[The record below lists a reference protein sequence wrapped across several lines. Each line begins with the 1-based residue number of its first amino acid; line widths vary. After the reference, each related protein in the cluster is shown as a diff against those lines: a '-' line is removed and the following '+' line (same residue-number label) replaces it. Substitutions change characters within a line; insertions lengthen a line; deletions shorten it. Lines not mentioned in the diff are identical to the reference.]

1 MRLKAFTPKKIIL
14 TFFALALI
22 VEVFVFNF
30 RFWTS
35 LGNEPHPID
44 LPYDAIADETSG
56 LFNLNLSN
64 KDLLIKNIGFY
75 FEPVKESI
83 PVGSVRTVQYT
94 PALPAKINIKC
105 AHENGE
111 ASVYEKTFAYNKDRI
126 CALTIDAKDA
136 VSIEFSYDDA
146 YLKQLSLNVRYDFS
160 FSIYRFCIM
169 FLFPCFIYLFRSGSS
184 IWKIRLF
191 DPDMRI
197 KGKYIAIHVLLCAV
211 IFGIVSFLLYS
222 NPFFNDIPDLFG
234 FYPDLARSFAGGH
247 TYDAELPSRS
257 LLELPDP
264 YDPQALMDPNV
275 DFKLD
280 RLLYNGRYY
289 TYFGPLP
296 CVLFYLPYYLITG
309 ADMPHSVILLI
320 LLALF
325 LTLTSLA
332 LVEAYKRYFPN
343 GSIAGFYTG
352 FFSTVFVTPFTLMA
366 SCDTFPYY
374 IPILMAICL
383 LIAGMYFYLKATNT
397 IDNGRDGNVY
407 LACGSA
413 AIALIASCRPNL
425 LIYALVFTPLLLPYA
440 TIKKE
445 NINRWVSF
453 VSPVIIVA
461 IPILLYNYARFGNPF
476 DYGTAYGLT
485 IDGRQQNPSVSSLL
499 MAIWHYF
506 LRPIYYTDHFP
517 FVKFEITKWS
527 NLDGTLVQA
536 ISGGVL
542 ILFPIL
548 LTSIL
553 SLLPCGNRTE
563 RTNTAKRMALILL
576 FISLVSCIISS
587 ITGGYTTRYRMDFST
602 MLGISAVFM
611 QWIILEKGEKTK
623 NIFRNIC
630 CILLLISSFNSFTQ
644 LFGPDLVDHSLLTD
658 TKSRY
663 EQIFEFW
670 R

>member
-22 VEVFVFNF
+22 VEAFVFNF

-35 LGNEPHPID
+35 LGNGPHPID

-75 FEPVKESI
+75 FEPVKENI
-83 PVGSVRTVQYT
+83 PVGSVRTVEYT
-94 PALPAKINIKC
+94 PKLPARINIKC
-105 AHENGE
+105 YHKNGE
-111 ASVYEKTFAYNKDRI
+111 VSVYEKTFAYNQDRV

-136 VSIEFSYDDA
+136 VSIDFSYDNA
-146 YLKQLSLNVRYDFS
+146 YLKQLSLNVRYDFF

-169 FLFPCFIYLFRSGSS
+169 FLLPCFIYLFRSGSPL
-184 IWKIRLF
+184 WNIRLF
-191 DPDMRI
+191 DQDMSI
-197 KGKYIAIHVLLCAV
+197 KRKYIAVHLLLCAV
-211 IFGIVSFLLYS
+211 IFGVIYSLLYS
-222 NPFFNDIPDLFG
+222 NPFFNDIPDLFDI
-234 FYPDLARSFAGGH
+234 YPELARSFADGH
-247 TYDAELPSRS
+247 TYDAELPPRS

-309 ADMPHSVILLI
+309 GDMPHSVILLI

-325 LTLTSLA
+325 LALTSMA
-332 LVEAYKRYFPN
+332 LSEAYKRYFPG
-343 GSIAGFYTG
+343 GSIGGFYAGFL
-352 FFSTVFVTPFTLMA
+352 TVLIVTPLTMMA
-366 SCDTFPYY
+366 ACDTFPYY
-374 IPILMAICL
+374 VPILMAICL
-383 LIAGMYFYLKATNT
+383 LIAGMYFYLKAANT
-397 IDNGRDGNVY
+397 IDEGSNGNVY

-425 LIYALVFTPLLLPYA
+425 LIYILIFAPLLLPYA
-440 TIKKE
+440 AFKKE
-445 NINRWVSF
+445 NTGRWISF
-453 VSPVIIVA
+453 VSPVIILA
-461 IPILLYNYARFGNPF
+461 IPVLLYNYARFGNPL
-476 DYGTAYGLT
+476 DYGYAYQLT
-485 IDGRQQNPSVSSLL
+485 INGMQRRPNINSVLAAL
-499 MAIWHYF
+499 YHYF
-506 LRPIYYTDHFP
+506 IRPEYFSGTFP
-517 FVKFEITKWS
+517 YVRFIATEWANPEGI
-527 NLDGTLVQA
+527 LVQA
-536 ISGGVL
+536 VSGGVMILYPVLFAAMLVFFYKKKGKHASERYLITALMILVSLSSCVISSISGG
-542 ILFPIL
+542 F
-548 LTSIL
+548 
-553 SLLPCGNRTE
+553 
-563 RTNTAKRMALILL
+563 
-576 FISLVSCIISS
+576 
-587 ITGGYTTRYRMDFST
+587 TTRYRMDFSS
-602 MLGISAVFM
+602 MLGFSAVFM
-611 QWIILEKGEKTK
+611 LWEHLNEDKKT
-623 NIFRNIC
+623 NSLVRNIC